1 MPVVLSI
8 ELCSGAYWG
17 KAPVVAVDVVSYT
30 LGLYSIIGMEYSFI
44 LFTMP
49 KQKYPVFEHATSM
62 YQNKQTCFPPLTP
75 SHLCHH
81 TCSTPSRSVYYPFL
95 CFSTAKPPL

>member
-49 KQKYPVFEHATSM
+49 KQKYPVLNMPHQCIKTNKHVSLHSHPATC
-62 YQNKQTCFPPLTP
+62 TTT
-75 SHLCHH
+75 HLL
-81 TCSTPSRSVYYPFL
+81 YAL
-95 CFSTAKPPL
+95 